1 MSAFGRM
8 HWGVAAAGFMCL
20 VAGSAIAQR
29 EAGERAA
36 TQSRDNISERAI
48 TDQSDQSTQLQQDRV
63 RTTQRTRLGERNV
76 QRQAGGQDQEV
87 EKFLAGCLLAKNK
100 AEIEFAQLAQQQ
112 SQNPQVKQFAQM
124 LEQDHQK
131 IVQQLEQL
139 AGGQAGQ
146 TTTRTESQ
154 YQSTSASGQ
163 NDAQRQPSDTTRLP
177 GSPGAT
183 QTTRSQTQTEAYGS
197 QEMTGPIA
205 QLAQIEKQIGE
216 RQKQAMLD
224 ELQQKSGVEFDK
236 CYINSQVGSH
246 MQSLAALEVI
256 SQQQQ
261 GKLAQVAQ
269 QAQPTVQQ
277 HLDHAKQLAKQ
288 LESGGQPRS
297 QAERQTPPRTQRQ

>member
-29 EAGERAA
+29 EAEERAA
-36 TQSRDNISERAI
+36 TQSRDISSDRAI
-48 TDQSDQSTQLQQDRV
+48 TDQSDESTQLQQDRV

-76 QRQAGGQDQEV
+76 QQHAGGQTQEV

-124 LEQDHQK
+124 LEQEHQK
-131 IVQQLEQL
+131 IVQQLEPL
-139 AGGQAGQ
+139 AGGQASQ
-146 TTTRTESQ
+146 TSTRADSQ
-154 YQSTSASGQ
+154 SQISASGQ

-197 QEMTGPIA
+197 QEMSGPFA
-205 QLAQIEKQIGE
+205 QLAQIEKQIAE

-236 CYINSQVGSH
+236 CYVGSQVSSH

-256 SQQQQ
+256 SQQQ

-288 LESGGQPRS
+288 LESGSQPGS

>member
-1 MSAFGRM
+1 
-8 HWGVAAAGFMCL
+8 MCL

-36 TQSRDNISERAI
+36 TQSRDNISDRAI
-48 TDQSDQSTQLQQDRV
+48 TDQSEPSTQLQQDRV

-76 QRQAGGQDQEV
+76 QRQAGGQTQEV

-139 AGGQAGQ
+139 AGGQASQ
-146 TTTRTESQ
+146 TSTRTDSQ
-154 YQSTSASGQ
+154 SQISASGQ

-224 ELQQKSGVEFDK
+224 ELQQKSGAEFDK
-236 CYINSQVGSH
+236 CYVGSQVSSH

>member
-1 MSAFGRM
+1 MSAFGRTN
-8 HWGVAAAGFMCL
+8 WAIAAAGFACL

-29 EAGERAA
+29 AVEQRPA
-36 TQSRDNISERAI
+36 TQSRDNISDRAI
-48 TDQSDQSTQLQQDRV
+48 TNQDDQATQPGQI

-76 QRQAGGQDQEV
+76 QLQAGGQNQEV

-100 AEIEFAQLAQQQ
+100 CEVEFAQLAQQQ
-112 SQNPQVKQFAQM
+112 SQNPQVKEFAKM

-131 IVQQLEQL
+131 IVQQLEPL

-154 YQSTSASGQ
+154 LQATSAQGQ
-163 NDAQRQPSDTTRLP
+163 NDAQRQPGDTTRLP

-183 QTTRSQTQTEAYGS
+183 QTTRSQTQSAAYGA
-197 QEMTGPIA
+197 QEMSGPFA

-224 ELQQKSGVEFDK
+224 ELQQKSGAEFDK
-236 CYINSQVGSH
+236 CYVGSQVLAH
-246 MQSLAALEVI
+246 MQSLAALDVI
-256 SQQQQ
+256 SQQQ
-261 GKLAQVAQ
+261 GELAQVAQ

-288 LESGGQPRS
+288 LEGGSQARS

>member
-1 MSAFGRM
+1 
-8 HWGVAAAGFMCL
+8 L
-20 VAGSAIAQR
+20 
-29 EAGERAA
+29 
-36 TQSRDNISERAI
+36 
-48 TDQSDQSTQLQQDRV
+48 LQ
-63 RTTQRTRLGERNV
+63 
-76 QRQAGGQDQEV
+76 
-87 EKFLAGCLLAKNK
+87 KNK
-100 AEIEFAQLAQQQ
+100 CEIEFAQLAQQQ
-112 SQNPQVKQFAQM
+112 SQNPQVKEFAQM

-139 AGGQAGQ
+139 AGGQASQ
-146 TTTRTESQ
+146 TSTRTDSQ
-154 YQSTSASGQ
+154 SQISASGQ

-224 ELQQKSGVEFDK
+224 ELQQKSGAEFDK
-236 CYINSQVGSH
+236 CYVGSQVSSH

>member
-20 VAGSAIAQR
+20 VAGSAISQR

-36 TQSRDNISERAI
+36 TQSRDNISDRAI
-48 TDQSDQSTQLQQDRV
+48 TDQSEPSTQLQQDRV

-76 QRQAGGQDQEV
+76 QRQAGGQTQEV

-139 AGGQAGQ
+139 AGGQASQ
-146 TTTRTESQ
+146 TSTRTDSQ
-154 YQSTSASGQ
+154 SQISASGQ

-224 ELQQKSGVEFDK
+224 ELQQKSGAEFDK
-236 CYINSQVGSH
+236 CYVGSQVSSH

>member
-29 EAGERAA
+29 EAEERAA
-36 TQSRDNISERAI
+36 TQSRDNTSDRAI
-48 TDQSDQSTQLQQDRV
+48 TEQSDQSTQLQQNRG

-76 QRQAGGQDQEV
+76 QRQAGGQTQEV
-87 EKFLAGCLLAKNK
+87 EKFLAGCLLSKNK

-146 TTTRTESQ
+146 TSTRTDSQ
-154 YQSTSASGQ
+154 SQSNTASGQ
-163 NDAQRQPSDTTRLP
+163 NDAQRQPSDATRLP

-183 QTTRSQTQTEAYGS
+183 PTTRSQTQTQSYGS
-197 QEMTGPIA
+197 QNMSGPFA

-216 RQKQAMLD
+216 RQKQAIMD
-224 ELQQKSGVEFDK
+224 ELQQKSGAEFDK
-236 CYINSQVGSH
+236 CFVGAQVSSH
-246 MQSLAALEVI
+246 IQSAATLEVL
-256 SQQQQ
+256 SQQQ
-261 GKLAQVAQ
+261 GELAQAAQ
-269 QAQPTVQQ
+269 QALPTVQQ

-288 LESGGQPRS
+288 LESGAQPRT

>member
-1 MSAFGRM
+1 MSAFGKLKL
-8 HWGVAAAGFMCL
+8 GVAAASVACL
-20 VAGSAIAQR
+20 AAGSALAQQA
-29 EAGERAA
+29 AGQRNATQLRDEVPGRAA
-36 TQSRDNISERAI
+36 TDQ
-48 TDQSDQSTQLQQDRV
+48 TD
-63 RTTQRTRLGERNV
+63 RTTQP
-76 QRQAGGQDQEV
+76 QRQQIRSSTTQIEQRNLRSQTGGSNQEV

-100 AEIEFAQLAQQQ
+100 SEIEFAQLAQQQ
-112 SQNPQVKQFAQM
+112 SQNPQVKEFAQM

-131 IVQQLEQL
+131 VVQQLEPL

-146 TTTRTESQ
+146 TSTRSESQ
-154 YQSTSASGQ
+154 FQSTSANGQ

-197 QEMTGPIA
+197 QEMSGPFA

-224 ELQQKSGVEFDK
+224 ELQQKSGAEFDK
-236 CYINSQVGSH
+236 CYVGAMVGSH
-246 MQSLAALEVI
+246 IQSLAALEVI

-288 LESGGQPRS
+288 LEGATQPGS
-297 QAERQTPPRTQRQ
+297 QAERQRPRTQRQ

>member
-1 MSAFGRM
+1 M
-8 HWGVAAAGFMCL
+8 HWGVAAAGFACL

-29 EAGERAA
+29 AAEQRAA
-36 TQSRDNISERAI
+36 GQTRDNVSQRAI
-48 TDQSDQSTQLQQDRV
+48 TDQNDQSTQLQTDRV
-63 RTTQRTRLGERNV
+63 RTTQRTQLGERNV
-76 QRQAGGQDQEV
+76 QLQAGGQNQEV

-100 AEIEFAQLAQQQ
+100 CEVEFAQLAQQQ
-112 SQNPQVKQFAQM
+112 SQNPQVKEFAKM

-146 TTTRTESQ
+146 TTTRAESQ
-154 YQSTSASGQ
+154 FQSTSASGQ
-163 NDAQRQPSDTTRLP
+163 NDAQRQPSDTARLP

-183 QTTRSQTQTEAYGS
+183 QTTRTETQTEAYGS
-197 QEMTGPIA
+197 QEMSGPFA
-205 QLAQIEKQIGE
+205 QLAKIEKQIGE

-236 CYINSQVGSH
+236 CYIGSQVGSH

-256 SQQQQ
+256 SQQQ
-261 GKLAQVAQ
+261 GKLAQAAQ
-269 QAQPTVQQ
+269 QALPTVQQ

-288 LESGGQPRS
+288 LESGSQARS

>member
-1 MSAFGRM
+1 
-8 HWGVAAAGFMCL
+8 
-20 VAGSAIAQR
+20 
-29 EAGERAA
+29 
-36 TQSRDNISERAI
+36 
-48 TDQSDQSTQLQQDRV
+48 
-63 RTTQRTRLGERNV
+63 
-76 QRQAGGQDQEV
+76 
-87 EKFLAGCLLAKNK
+87 
-100 AEIEFAQLAQQQ
+100 
-112 SQNPQVKQFAQM
+112 M

-139 AGGQAGQ
+139 AGGQASQ
-146 TTTRTESQ
+146 TSTRTDSQ
-154 YQSTSASGQ
+154 SQISASGQ

-224 ELQQKSGVEFDK
+224 ELQQKSGAEFDK
-236 CYINSQVGSH
+236 CYVGSQVSSH

>member
-1 MSAFGRM
+1 LG
-8 HWGVAAAGFMCL
+8 L
-20 VAGSAIAQR
+20 VAGCAIAQR
-29 EAGERAA
+29 EAVQRAA
-36 TQSRDNISERAI
+36 TLSRDNISDRAI
-48 TDQSDQSTQLQQDRV
+48 TDQSEPSTQLQQDRV

-76 QRQAGGQDQEV
+76 QRQAGGQTQEV

-139 AGGQAGQ
+139 AGGQASQ
-146 TTTRTESQ
+146 TSTRTDSQ
-154 YQSTSASGQ
+154 SQISASGQ

-224 ELQQKSGVEFDK
+224 ELQQKSGAEFDK
-236 CYINSQVGSH
+236 CYVGSQVSSH

>member
-1 MSAFGRM
+1 M

-36 TQSRDNISERAI
+36 TQSRDNISDRPI
-48 TDQSDQSTQLQQDRV
+48 TDQSEPSTQLQQDRV

-76 QRQAGGQDQEV
+76 QRQAGGQTQEV

-139 AGGQAGQ
+139 AGGQASQ
-146 TTTRTESQ
+146 TSTRTDSQ
-154 YQSTSASGQ
+154 SQISASGQ

-224 ELQQKSGVEFDK
+224 ELQQKSGAEFDK
-236 CYINSQVGSH
+236 CYVGSQVSSH

>member
-1 MSAFGRM
+1 MSAFGKLRL
-8 HWGVAAAGFMCL
+8 GVAAASLTCL
-20 VAGSAIAQR
+20 AAAIALAQQAAGQR
-29 EAGERAA
+29 DA
-36 TQSRDNISERAI
+36 TQLRDDVPGRSA
-48 TDQSDQSTQLQQDRV
+48 TDQADQTRQPLRDRI
-63 RTTQRTRLGERNV
+63 RSRATTQIEQRNV
-76 QRQAGGQDQEV
+76 QLQAGGQNQEV

-100 AEIEFAQLAQQQ
+100 SEIEFAQLAQQQ
-112 SQNPQVKQFAQM
+112 SQNPEVKEFAQM
-124 LEQDHQK
+124 LEKDHQK
-131 IVQQLEQL
+131 LVQQLEQL

-146 TTTRTESQ
+146 TSTRSERQTQ
-154 YQSTSASGQ
+154 TSVTGQ
-163 NDAQRQPSDTTRLP
+163 NDAQRQPADTTRLP

-197 QEMTGPIA
+197 QEMSGQFA
-205 QLAQIEKQIGE
+205 QLAQIEKQISE

-236 CYINSQVGSH
+236 CFVGAQVGSH
-246 MQSLAALEVI
+246 IQSLAALEVI

-288 LESGGQPRS
+288 LEGSSQPGS
-297 QAERQTPPRTQRQ
+297 QAERQRPRTQRQ